1 MSTAYQV
8 HVVFLEKSRD
18 DIWAKGEGNTTVVF
32 TPASDVLVG
41 VGPQQITEKTTVRDL
56 RSVSKVMFVR
66 EMESVVVG
74 AWSVYVLCYRQRKDD
89 LHLWDA

>member
-18 DIWAKGEGNTTVVF
+18 NIWTKGEGNTTIVL
-32 TPASDVLVG
+32 TPASDVFVG

-56 RSVSKVMFVR
+56 SSVSKVIFVG
-66 EMESVVVG
+66 EIESAVG
-74 AWSVYVLCYRQRKDD
+74 RLVCVRLVLPTKKG
-89 LHLWDA
+89 

>member
-18 DIWAKGEGNTTVVF
+18 NIWAEGEGNTTIVF
-32 TPASDVLVG
+32 TPASDVFVG

-56 RSVSKVMFVR
+56 RSVSKVIFVG
-66 EMESVVVG
+66 EIESAVG
-74 AWSVYVLCYRQRKDD
+74 RLVCVCLVLPTKKG
-89 LHLWDA
+89 